1 MTYRT
6 AEGDVLDEIAHR
18 LMGAAE
24 HVVQLMEAN
33 RHAAGLP
40 VVLPAGID
48 LAIPVPAAGARE
60 TRQPIR
66 LWGGGA

>member
-6 AEGDVLDEIAHR
+6 AAGDVLDDIAHR
-18 LMGAAE
+18 LMGGVE
-24 HVVQLMEAN
+24 HTLALMEAN

-40 VVLPAGID
+40 LVLPAGID
-48 LAIPVPAAGARE
+48 LVIPAPAAGARE

-66 LWGGGA
+66 LWGDGA